1 MPCSTCHS
9 TLRNLLS
16 HVRRFHPNINEDQNP
31 SLNKSFTES
40 SEEGDITVNEFD
52 VIKLDEQKAYPESR
66 STCTMKE
73 QLKIHTHEDS
83 DMKEF
88 PSNIIK
94 IEEIATEE
102 ISENNTSESN
112 QFTAEDTIIL
122 QDENYQKVKNVINSY
137 TVIMLDIALT
147 QQRSLDFI
155 KQNTSHIS
163 KILEIIEYLENG
175 LTSSQIYQA
184 RELRNKTYNCQ
195 ICDKMFKNS
204 MSLASHKYRYH
215 RDI

>member
-1 MPCSTCHS
+1 MPFTCSTCHS
-9 TLRNLLS
+9 TLSNNTNLLS

-40 SEEGDITVNEFD
+40 SEKGDITVNEID
-52 VIKLDEQKAYPESR
+52 VIKFDKQ
-66 STCTMKE
+66 KE
-73 QLKIHTHEDS
+73 QLKIHKHEDS
-83 DMKEF
+83 DMK
-88 PSNIIK
+88 
-94 IEEIATEE
+94 EEIATEE
-102 ISENNTSESN
+102 ISDNNTSESN
-112 QFTAEDTIIL
+112 ELTAEDTIIL
-122 QDENYQKVKNVINSY
+122 QDENYQKVKSVINSY

-175 LTSSQIYQA
+175 LTSSQA
-184 RELRNKTYNCQ
+184 RELRTKTYNCQ
-195 ICDKMFKNS
+195 ICNKMFKNS
-204 MSLASHKYRYH
+204 RSLSSHKYRYH

>member
-16 HVRRFHPNINEDQNP
+16 HVRRFHQNINEDQNP
-31 SLNKSFTES
+31 SPNKSFTES

-52 VIKLDEQKAYPESR
+52 VIKLDEQKAHPESR
-66 STCTMKE
+66 STYTMKE

-94 IEEIATEE
+94 IEEIETEE
-102 ISENNTSESN
+102 GN

-122 QDENYQKVKNVINSY
+122 QDENYQKIKNVINSY

-184 RELRNKTYNCQ
+184 RELRTKTYNCK

-204 MSLASHKYRYH
+204 MSLSSHKYRYH